1 MSELEKA
8 IEYYT
13 FQKKK
18 IVNLLNEKN
27 TFNEYDLIQ
36 FGEEL
41 AVLEHKLTALEVA
54 QGESLS

>member
-1 MSELEKA
+1 MEELEKA

-13 FQKKK
+13 FQKKQ
-18 IVNLLNEKN
+18 LLKSLNKEN
-27 TFNEYDLIQ
+27 TFNEYEFIQ

-54 QGESLS
+54 LGDK